1 MTVTLLILDEEQRRW
16 LVQTNGQLPCVEMGE
31 ESPRGGLTAVVQEAL
46 GLTTRQLFCPYR
58 TKETQLVV
66 LERLGPVPSH
76 LHWSDD
82 LGPLAEHERAAV
94 TSAQQPHPLRVPWA
108 YPGWQDGVLTWLSE
122 VVGEPITT
130 VEPVRT
136 WSLSCLVR
144 ANTKQ
149 GLVYFK
155 ATNLLPLFC
164 NEPLVTQRLA
174 ERFPGRV
181 PLPLGIDPT
190 RGWMALAD
198 FGPALKD
205 LPECGGARDA
215 LRVLGELQRTCLGD
229 EARLLSLG
237 LVDRRVAHFAQ
248 EVPLLLQDQ
257 TCVGELTDEER
268 AALYAIDWKA
278 RLSWLAELPNSL
290 VHGDPHTGNV
300 APTATGFQL
309 FDWSDASVA
318 PPWMDL
324 LDLLF
329 NDNLHEAS
337 ALWAAHA
344 AALGI
349 EVPWETLAPLVAL
362 YHSVS
367 YRHIAQ
373 GIEPTVGH
381 EHGGIIPFLLRKVL
395 GFVQMQKSTP

>member
-1 MTVTLLILDEEQRRW
+1 VIVTWVILDETQQYW
-16 LVQTNGQLPCVEMGE
+16 LA
-31 ESPRGGLTAVVQEAL
+31 ESDGRLPRGPEGADVL
-46 GLTTRQLFCPYR
+46 GLAARQLFCPYR
-58 TKETQLVV
+58 TKDEKVLV

-76 LHWSDD
+76 LRWSDD
-82 LGPLAEHERAAV
+82 LTPLAEHERAAV
-94 TSAQQPHPLRVPWA
+94 ASAQHPHPLRVPWA
-108 YPGWQDGVLTWLSE
+108 FPGWQDGVLTWLSD

-144 ANTKQ
+144 ASTKH

-181 PLPLGIDPT
+181 PLPLGIDPA

-205 LPECGGARDA
+205 LPERGGAHDA

-229 EARLLSLG
+229 ETGLLELG
-237 LVDRRVAHFAQ
+237 LVDRRVTHFAR
-248 EVPLLLQDQ
+248 EIPLLLQDQ
-257 TCVGELTDEER
+257 LCVGALTDDER
-268 AALYAIDWKA
+268 AELAAIDWAA
-278 RLSWLAELPNSL
+278 RLAWLAELPSSL

-300 APTATGFQL
+300 APTEKGYQL

-329 NDNLHEAS
+329 TDEPTEGK

-344 AALGI
+344 AALGV
-349 EVPWETLAPLVAL
+349 EVPWERLAPLVAL

-367 YRHIAQ
+367 YRHIGQ

-381 EHGGIIPFLLRKVL
+381 EHGGIIPMLLRKVL